1 MRCSSILLTIL
12 LAGFVLLLGCQS
24 GSSPSQLAAEK
35 ARAEAAEAD
44 AQSARRALA
53 AETARADAAEAELAK
68 LKATQTAPNAI
79 DLERRAA
86 EWVLRSGGSIT
97 VIADGRSQSIPAGEK
112 LPDELQKLTAVSF
125 DGKDVILNEGLEFLE
140 GLPNLESV
148 NLTANRG
155 VTSIK
160 SLRNCP
166 RLRELYLR
174 HTGITDAGLESIQ
187 ALQQLE
193 TLSIGDTPLTDA
205 GLKTLAGLPNLKLLD
220 LFNCQQIPEA
230 GLGHLAALPKLEL
243 LNVAG
248 MPLTDAGMEHLKGLK
263 NLKAVDVNGTK
274 VTEAG
279 AQSLRSVLPNCNVQN
294 VGK

>member
-1 MRCSSILLTIL
+1 MSQ
-12 LAGFVLLLGCQS
+12 FVLRVAVISAGIVSLLGCQS
-24 GSSPSQLAAEK
+24 GSDPSQLAKERM
-35 ARAEAAEAD
+35 RAEAAEAD
-44 AQSARRALA
+44 AQSAKTALA

-68 LKATQTAPNAI
+68 LKAAQSAPKTV

-97 VIADGRSQSIPAGEK
+97 VIADGRLQSIQAGEK

-125 DGKDVILNEGLEFLE
+125 DGKDVILNEGLDFLE

-155 VTSIK
+155 VTSVK

-174 HTGITDAGLESIQ
+174 HTGINDAGLESIQ
-187 ALQQLE
+187 TLQQLE

-205 GLKTLAGLPNLKLLD
+205 GLKSLAGLPNLKLLD
-220 LFNCQQIPEA
+220 LFNCQRISEA
-230 GLGHLAALPKLEL
+230 GLGHLASLPKLEL

-248 MPLTDAGMEHLKGLK
+248 MPLTDASMEHLKGIK

-279 AQSLRSVLPNCNVQN
+279 AQALRAALPQCNVQN

>member
-1 MRCSSILLTIL
+1 MSHWMLRVVLVA
-12 LAGFVLLLGCQS
+12 AGVVSLPGCQA
-24 GSSPSQLAAEK
+24 GSDPAQLAKEK

-44 AQSARRALA
+44 AQSAKAALA
-53 AETARADAAEAELAK
+53 AEKARADMAESELAK
-68 LKATQTAPNAI
+68 LRASQSIPKIA

-86 EWVLRSGGSIT
+86 DWVLRSGGSVT
-97 VIADGRSQSIPAGEK
+97 VIADGRSQSLKAGDQLPA
-112 LPDELQKLTAVSF
+112 ELQKLTAISF

-140 GLPNLESV
+140 GLPNLEVV

-160 SLRNCP
+160 SLRNSP
-166 RLRELYLR
+166 QLRELYLR
-174 HTGITDAGLESIQ
+174 HSGINDAGLESIQ
-187 ALQQLE
+187 SLQQLE

-220 LFNCQQIPEA
+220 LFNCQRITEA
-230 GLGHLAALPKLEL
+230 GLGNLASLPKLEL